1 MPISFTEDEKIIIE
15 KIQSYCL
22 YQDRCVKEVKNK
34 LYSFKVSSQLVENIV
49 EYLIDNDYLNE
60 ERYTKM
66 FIQGKLRIKKWGR
79 IKLKYE
85 LKSKGIDIKIINEHI
100 NQINEED
107 YIEYFNEFS
116 TNKIK
121 FLKGTLDQKKRSFIN
136 YFTYEKDYTKLRKF
150 NIKDLY
156 YLPISVNILE
166 NDIFLEI
173 LRSKI
178 S

>member
-1 MPISFTEDEKIIIE
+1 MPISFNEDEKIIIE

-85 LKSKGIDIKIINEHI
+85 LRSKGIDIKTINEYI

-107 YIEYFNEFS
+107 YINYFNEFS
-116 TNKIK
+116 TSKIK
-121 FLKGTLDQKKRSFIN
+121 FLKGTKDQKKRSFIN
-136 YFTYEKDYTKLRKF
+136 YFTYRGW
-150 NIKDLY
+150 
-156 YLPISVNILE
+156 E
-166 NDIFLEI
+166 NDLIYQKL
-173 LRSKI
+173 KDI

>member
-1 MPISFTEDEKIIIE
+1 MPISFTKDEKIIIE

-22 YQDRCVKEVKNK
+22 YQDRCVMEVKNK

-85 LKSKGIDIKIINEHI
+85 LRSKGIDIKIIDNMI
-100 NQINEED
+100 SQIKEED
-107 YIEYFNEFS
+107 YLNYFNEFS

-121 FLKGTLDQKKRSFIN
+121 FLKGSNEQKKKSFIN
-136 YFTYEKDYTKLRKF
+136 YFTYRGWENNLIYEKL
-150 NIKDLY
+150 KD
-156 YLPISVNILE
+156 VN
-166 NDIFLEI
+166 
-173 LRSKI
+173 
-178 S
+178 

>member
-1 MPISFTEDEKIIIE
+1 MPISLTEDDKILIE

-22 YQDRCVKEVKNK
+22 YQERCIKEVKNK
-34 LYSFKVSSQLVENIV
+34 LFSLKVSSKSANEIT
-49 EYLIDNDYLNE
+49 EYLIENDYLNE
-60 ERYTKM
+60 VRYTKM

-85 LKSKGIDIKIINEHI
+85 LRSKGIDIKIINEHI

-136 YFTYEKDYTKLRKF
+136 YFTYRGWENDLIYQKLR
-150 NIKDLY
+150 
-156 YLPISVNILE
+156 
-166 NDIFLEI
+166 DIN
-173 LRSKI
+173 
-178 S
+178 

>member
-1 MPISFTEDEKIIIE
+1 MPISFSEDDKIIIE

-22 YQDRCVKEVKNK
+22 YQERCIKEVKNK
-34 LYSFKVSSQLVENIV
+34 LFSLKVSSKSANDII

-79 IKLKYE
+79 IKLMYE
-85 LKSKGIDIKIINEHI
+85 LKLKGVNTKIIDNKINE
-100 NQINEED
+100 INEE
-107 YIEYFNEFS
+107 EYLNYFDQFS

-121 FLKGTLDQKKRSFIN
+121 YLKGSIDQKKRSFIN
-136 YFTYEKDYTKLRKF
+136 YFTYRGW
-150 NIKDLY
+150 
-156 YLPISVNILE
+156 E
-166 NDIFLEI
+166 NDLIYQKL
-173 LRSKI
+173 KDI

>member
-1 MPISFTEDEKIIIE
+1 MPISFTKDEKIIIE

-85 LKSKGIDIKIINEHI
+85 LRSKGIDIKTINEHI

-107 YIEYFNEFS
+107 YMNYFNEFS
-116 TNKIK
+116 TSKIK
-121 FLKGTLDQKKRSFIN
+121 FLKGTKDQKKRSFIN
-136 YFTYEKDYTKLRKF
+136 YFTYRGWENNLIYQKLKDI
-150 NIKDLY
+150 N
-156 YLPISVNILE
+156 
-166 NDIFLEI
+166 
-173 LRSKI
+173 
-178 S
+178 

>member
-1 MPISFTEDEKIIIE
+1 MPISFNEDEKIIIE

-85 LKSKGIDIKIINEHI
+85 LRSKGIDIKTINEHI

-107 YIEYFNEFS
+107 YINYFNEFS
-116 TNKIK
+116 TSKIK
-121 FLKGTLDQKKRSFIN
+121 FLKGTKDQKKRSFIN
-136 YFTYEKDYTKLRKF
+136 YFTYRGWENNLIYQKLR
-150 NIKDLY
+150 D
-156 YLPISVNILE
+156 IS
-166 NDIFLEI
+166 
-173 LRSKI
+173 
-178 S
+178 

>member
-22 YQDRCVKEVKNK
+22 YQDRCIKEVKNK

-136 YFTYEKDYTKLRKF
+136 YFTYRGWENDLIYQKLR
-150 NIKDLY
+150 
-156 YLPISVNILE
+156 
-166 NDIFLEI
+166 DIT
-173 LRSKI
+173 
-178 S
+178 

>member
-22 YQDRCVKEVKNK
+22 YQDRCIKEVKNK

-85 LKSKGIDIKIINEHI
+85 LRSKGIDIKIINEHI

-121 FLKGTLDQKKRSFIN
+121 FLKGSNDQKKRSFIN
-136 YFTYEKDYTKLRKF
+136 YFTYRGWENNLIYEKL
-150 NIKDLY
+150 KD
-156 YLPISVNILE
+156 VN
-166 NDIFLEI
+166 
-173 LRSKI
+173 
-178 S
+178 